1 MDVTP
6 RLKLPFMGT
15 DQLQKELTFNELAA
29 MIDTLLHANVID
41 KDLTAP
47 PASPADGDTYIIGAA
62 PTGAWAGKAKYL
74 AYYIGGWHYLAPQDG
89 WLVWVADESKY
100 YRYSGGAWA
109 ATLVTPIDLLASL
122 TDVNTGVLDA
132 SKDGLAL
139 TYDHDT
145 GKFVLSAVASL
156 FASLGDVDVS
166 GITAGQTIV
175 WDAGSS
181 KFVAADTAAGSF
193 IGQGDTPDAYA
204 GNAGKLV
211 AVNETEDGLVFVEV
225 DLGADPVTTLL
236 GLDDTPDTF
245 AGNAG
250 KVLIVNPTED
260 GTLFEDPAVLSE
272 GVPAGG
278 LTDQLLRKTS
288 DADFETEWVDPA
300 DLGLGLPALTGNA
313 HKFLAVSGDESTSEW
328 VPLDTDG
335 TMAANSDTV
344 IPSQKA
350 VKTLVTT
357 LVNALVAAAP
367 GALDTLDELAAALGD
382 DANFAST
389 VTAALAGKVAKAG
402 DTMTGALSVPDDAY
416 GAGWNGSSEVPTKN
430 AVYDKIEAML
440 LAGGYTDE
448 NARDAIGAALQNGT
462 AIVITVN
469 DAGDQITIGVD
480 TAVIDERARDA
491 VGAALVS
498 TTGIDFVLDDAGD
511 TIGLTVDPSEVEATD
526 TEMWTGSSSTK
537 IVTPKKVWDAA
548 VTVALVDG
556 ANIAIDGNTGVNFKV
571 TLGGNRTLDNPTNM
585 KTGQSGIII
594 VTQDATGSRTLAY
607 GSNWRFPGGAASGGV
622 LSTTANAIDVI
633 SYYVRSDGTIL
644 ANIGKDYKA

>member
-29 MIDTLLHANVID
+29 MVDTLLHANVID
-41 KDLTAP
+41 KDLTAA
-47 PASPADGDTYIIGAA
+47 PASPSDGDTYIIGAA

-74 AYYIGGWHYLAPQDG
+74 AYYIGGWHYLAPQNG

-139 TYDHDT
+139 TYDNDT

-382 DANFAST
+382 DDNFATT
-389 VTAALAGKVAKAG
+389 VTTALAGKVAKAG

-430 AVYDKIEAML
+430 AVYDKIEAIL

-462 AIVITVN
+462 GITITVN
-469 DAGDQITIGVD
+469 DAGDTITI
-480 TAVIDERARDA
+480 A
-491 VGAALVS
+491 
-498 TTGIDFVLDDAGD
+498 
-511 TIGLTVDPSEVEATD
+511 VDPSEVEATD

-537 IVTPKKVWDAA
+537 IVTPKKMWDAA

-594 VTQDATGSRTLAY
+594 VSQDATGGRTLAY

-622 LSTTANAIDVI
+622 LSTTANAVDVI

-644 ANIGKDYKA
+644 ANMGKDYKA